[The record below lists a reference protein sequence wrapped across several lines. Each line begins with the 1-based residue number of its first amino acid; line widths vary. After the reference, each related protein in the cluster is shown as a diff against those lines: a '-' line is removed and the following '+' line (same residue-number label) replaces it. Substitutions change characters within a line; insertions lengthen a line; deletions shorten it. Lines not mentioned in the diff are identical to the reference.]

1 MLGPLGSK
9 SEEKVTAALRRK
21 ALKELTQFTLARRLE
36 SPEDRLRFDVVGAR
50 LLRPGDVVFVLAE
63 DMVPA
68 DGEVLDGAGRVDE
81 SAIVGPGE
89 PVLRSPASDR
99 ARVAAGSRVTAGWLI
114 LRVTADAG
122 DCLLR
127 RLVEGDEG

>member
-1 MLGPLGSK
+1 MLGPLGRK
-9 SEEKVTAALRRK
+9 SEEKATTALRRK

-63 DMVPA
+63 DMIPA
-68 DGEVLDGAGRVDE
+68 DGDVLDGVARLDE
-81 SAIVGPGE
+81 SALAGPGE
-89 PVLRSPASDR
+89 PVLRSAAGD
-99 ARVAAGSRVTAGWLI
+99 AHVAAGSRVLAGWLV
-114 LRVTADAG
+114 LRVTADAR

-127 RLVEGDEG
+127 RLVEGKEP